1 MSEKETKKTAAQI
14 RTAAA
19 KHENIMY
26 VGPSISGVAVQ
37 NTVYTEIPEG
47 AVEAIKS
54 CPAIRNLF
62 VEIRA
67 YSKAEEMIRTRSG
80 HIYAAFEQAAKYGE
94 ERRLKS
100 NG

>member
-1 MSEKETKKTAAQI
+1 MSEKETKKTTAQI
-14 RTAAA
+14 RVAA

-26 VGPSISGVAVQ
+26 VGPSIPGVAVQ

-80 HIYAAFEQAAKYGE
+80 HIYAAFERAEKYGK
-94 ERRLKS
+94 ERRTRS